1 MRDRRLGYR
10 IPLELMVTAYV
21 NERPLRGLVL
31 DLSDTG
37 IRIEVVSG
45 RAPKA
50 GTSVALEIDLPGAEE
65 SLWIQGTIQYQAPSD
80 LASGLGVRFVA
91 MATVHARALRDFC
104 VQTRHRHLGGLLAR
118 LTRSVA
124 PLPAPLLGTA

>member
-10 IPLELMVTAYV
+10 IPLDLMVTAYV

-37 IRIEVVSG
+37 VRLEVVSG

-50 GTSVALEIDLPGAEE
+50 GTSVALEIELPGTEE
-65 SLWIQGTIQYQAPSD
+65 SLWIHGTVQYQRPAD

-91 MATVHARALRDFC
+91 MAGVHARALRDFC
-104 VQTRHRHLGGLLAR
+104 VQSRHRQLGTLLAR
-118 LTRSVA
+118 LTR
-124 PLPAPLLGTA
+124 PLPAPRLQAA